1 MTDLSDKPIKVIL
14 VGDQGVGKTNLIN
27 VSIGLM
33 FNDKEETTISSSFV
47 IKKIKINDKTYSLQL
62 WDTIG
67 QEKYKQLTKLFF
79 KESKIV
85 ILVYDKSEQE
95 SFKKI
100 DFWLNEIK
108 AVLNTDDIILGIAA
122 NKDDMDPNEADVNEE
137 KAREYAKS
145 INAKFKLTSAKI
157 NAKGFDNFLKE
168 LLIDYIK
175 KCGGIVE
182 EDDKRISLGSSH
194 KKHKKH
200 KFLKC
205 LNKN

>member
-67 QEKYKQLTKLFF
+67 QEKYKHLTKLFF

-85 ILVYDKSEQE
+85 ILVYDKSHQE
-95 SFKKI
+95 TFKKI
-100 DFWLNEIK
+100 DFWFNEIK
-108 AVLNTDDIILGIAA
+108 VVLNTDDIVLGIAA
-122 NKDDMDPNEADVNEE
+122 NKDDIDPNDDDVNEE

-145 INAKFKLTSAKI
+145 INARFKLTSAKI
-157 NAKGFDNFLKE
+157 NANGFDNFLRE

-175 KCGGIVE
+175 KFGGIVQ
-182 EDDKRISLGSSH
+182 EDDKRISLRKSH

-205 LNKN
+205 LNKK

>member
-33 FNDKEETTISSSFV
+33 FNDKEQTTISSSFV
-47 IKKIKINDKTYSLQL
+47 IKKIKINDETYSLQL

-67 QEKYKQLTKLFF
+67 QEKYKHLTKLFF

-85 ILVYDKSEQE
+85 ILVYDKSHQE
-95 SFKKI
+95 TFKKI
-100 DFWLNEIK
+100 DFWFNEIK
-108 AVLNTDDIILGIAA
+108 VVLNTDDIVLGIAA
-122 NKDDMDPNEADVNEE
+122 NKDDIDPNEDDVNEE

-145 INAKFKLTSAKI
+145 INARFKLTSAKI
-157 NAKGFDNFLKE
+157 NANGFDNFLRE

-175 KCGGIVE
+175 KCGGIVQ
-182 EDDKRISLGSSH
+182 EDDKRISLRKSH

-205 LNKN
+205 LNKK

>member
-1 MTDLSDKPIKVIL
+1 MADLSDKPIKVIL

-33 FNDKEETTISSSFV
+33 FNDKEQTTISSSFV

-67 QEKYKQLTKLFF
+67 QEKYKHLTKLFF

-85 ILVYDKSEQE
+85 ILVYDKSHQE
-95 SFKKI
+95 TFKKI
-100 DFWLNEIK
+100 DFWFNEIK
-108 AVLNTDDIILGIAA
+108 VVLNTDDIVLGIAA
-122 NKDDMDPNEADVNEE
+122 NKDDIDPNEDDVNEE

-145 INAKFKLTSAKI
+145 INARFKLTSAKI
-157 NAKGFDNFLKE
+157 NANGFDNFLRE

-175 KCGGIVE
+175 KCGGIVQ
-182 EDDKRISLGSSH
+182 EDDKRISLRKSH

-205 LNKN
+205 LNKK

>member
-33 FNDKEETTISSSFV
+33 FNDKEQTTISSSFV
-47 IKKIKINDKTYSLQL
+47 IKKIKINDKTYSLPL

-67 QEKYKQLTKLFF
+67 QEKYKHLTKLFF

-85 ILVYDKSEQE
+85 ILVYDKSHQE
-95 SFKKI
+95 TFKKI
-100 DFWLNEIK
+100 DFWFNEIK
-108 AVLNTDDIILGIAA
+108 VVLNTDDIVLGIAA
-122 NKDDMDPNEADVNEE
+122 NKDDIDPNEEDVNEE

-145 INAKFKLTSAKI
+145 INARFKLTSAKI
-157 NAKGFDNFLKE
+157 NANGFDNFLRE

-175 KCGGIVE
+175 KCGGIVQ
-182 EDDKRISLGSSH
+182 EDDKRISLRKSH

-205 LNKN
+205 LNKK

>member
-67 QEKYKQLTKLFF
+67 QEKYKHLTKLFF

-85 ILVYDKSEQE
+85 ILVYDKSHQE
-95 SFKKI
+95 TFKKI
-100 DFWLNEIK
+100 DFWFNEIK
-108 AVLNTDDIILGIAA
+108 VVLNTDDIVLGIAA
-122 NKDDMDPNEADVNEE
+122 NKDDIDPNDDDVNEE
-137 KAREYAKS
+137 KAREYAKN
-145 INAKFKLTSAKI
+145 INARFKLTSAKI
-157 NAKGFDNFLKE
+157 NANGFDNFLRE

-175 KCGGIVE
+175 KCGGIVQ
-182 EDDKRISLGSSH
+182 EDDKRISLRKSH

-205 LNKN
+205 LNKK